1 MSILLFFVLCDQ
13 LKQTEGQSEAVKQK
27 ELQRRIDELK
37 AEIGHLDSQIR
48 GAEEHLETQGT
59 ATKLCNPLSV
69 SLSLTQAK
77 KCAISCLSFTFT
89 YRAVNQLHLGPGG
102 GQSSQRAT
110 PAGLQAAVPH
120 GS

>member
-1 MSILLFFVLCDQ
+1 MSILLFFALCGQ

-27 ELQRRIDELK
+27 ELQKRIDELK
-37 AEIGHLDSQIR
+37 AEISHLDSQIR
-48 GAEEHLETQGT
+48 GAEEHLETQGI
-59 ATKLCNPLSV
+59 ATKHCYPLSV
-69 SLSLTQAK
+69 SLSLTQTK
-77 KCAISCLSFTFT
+77 KYAISCLSFTFS

-110 PAGLQAAVPH
+110 PTGLQAAVRD